1 MYYRVYLVV
10 EIVDL
15 MKASD
20 LFELRVVEG
29 GNYTANSQRLGPP
42 LEKRTGFDFSPK
54 LPFCSWNKTR
64 KGTGLHGSV
73 GERYLALAHSKSRP
87 PLVAGVDLS
96 SDLVPLLSGEGWR
109 GAVIDMPP
117 TRALARGPRS
127 QIGHLEGS

>member
-1 MYYRVYLVV
+1 
-10 EIVDL
+10 

-29 GNYTANSQRLGPP
+29 GDYTIPP
-42 LEKRTGFDFSPK
+42 TPRGWGRRWKKRTGFDFSSK
-54 LPFCSWNKTR
+54 LPFCSWNKTK
-64 KGTGLHGSV
+64 KGMGLHGSV